1 MTPPLKNLPARR
13 LQLLFAALLAL
24 TLDPVEAA
32 AKPDKGQVRHATAKP
47 VKAQVRHTAARRP
60 AAFGAGAEVTAFIAE
75 MQARHG
81 FDPTQL
87 RRLFAS
93 IQRNDAALRAI
104 TPAATPE
111 LQRSWERYRTRF
123 VNRQRIDAGLRFWQ
137 ENDDLLRR
145 AEADYGV
152 PPEIVTAVIGVE
164 TAYGTN
170 TGRFGVFE
178 VLATLAFHYPPRAPF
193 FRDELEALL
202 LFARERGSDPLS
214 LRGSFAGASG
224 IAQFM
229 PSSLRRFAVDYDA
242 DSRIDLEHSRAD
254 AIGSVA
260 HYLAA
265 HGWQSGAPVT
275 LPARVDGDPEALL
288 AAGMKPSF
296 PVGELAHQGVF
307 TEAEVE
313 PGRQAALI
321 RLSVPEADDEYWTAF
336 DNFWVI
342 TRYNRSSFYAMA
354 VFQLA
359 QALRAGAGR
368 R

>member
-1 MTPPLKNLPARR
+1 MTPPPKNPPARW

-24 TLDPVEAA
+24 ALAPVEAM
-32 AKPDKGQVRHATAKP
+32 AKPAKTQARHAAVKPGKAKL
-47 VKAQVRHTAARRP
+47 RLAAPRKP
-60 AAFGAGAEVTAFIAE
+60 AAFGAAAEVSAFVAE

-87 RRLFAS
+87 HRFFAS
-93 IQRNDAALRAI
+93 IERNDAALRAI
-104 TPAATPE
+104 APAATPE
-111 LQRSWERYRTRF
+111 LQRSWERYRMRF

-152 PPEIVTAVIGVE
+152 PPEIVTALIGVE
-164 TAYGTN
+164 TAYGAN

-202 LFARERGSDPLS
+202 LFARERGIDPLS

-229 PSSLRRFAVDYDA
+229 PSSLRRFAVDYDG

-260 HYLAA
+260 RYLAA

-275 LPARVDGDPEALL
+275 LPARVDGDPGALL
-288 AAGMKPSF
+288 AAGMKPSV
-296 PVGELAHQGVF
+296 PVGELARQGVL
-307 TEAEVE
+307 TAAEVE
-313 PGRQAALI
+313 PERQAALI
-321 RLSVPEADDEYWTAF
+321 RLSSPEADDEYWATF

-359 QALRAGAGR
+359 QALRTGEEQR
-368 R
+368 